1 MFANLD
7 KPSGGGKNHF
17 HEKKGV
23 ETMIVNICEYC
34 ACQAFFL
41 IHLLCT

>member
-1 MFANLD
+1 MFANRQTVQ
-7 KPSGGGKNHF
+7 GEEKNHF

-34 ACQAFFL
+34 ACQAFF
-41 IHLLCT
+41 